1 MNLAEIQKN
10 RKKYSDAIPVLYHA
24 HDFFQGERTVCGAIE
39 TAIEALNL
47 IVYLS
52 AGDLSSIMFRLE
64 SIYQDNAVVL
74 DLLRRIYK
82 KEFTEDKE
90 EAK

>member
-10 RKKYSDAIPVLYHA
+10 RKKYSDAIPILYHA
-24 HDFFQGERTVCGAIE
+24 HDFFQCEQSVCGAIE

-47 IVYLS
+47 IVNLS
-52 AGDLSSIMFRLE
+52 SVDLSSIIFRLD

-74 DLLRRIYK
+74 DLLRRIYR
-82 KEFTEDKE
+82 KEFKDEDEKR
-90 EAK
+90 